1 MCTVSFLPELGV
13 CRYMPRLAEKTAL
26 VTGASRGIGR
36 GIAEGLAEEGA
47 RVAVNHLPTEEGAAE
62 AAEVVDA
69 VDDAGGDAFALPGDV
84 SDEDSVTAMLGSF
97 VDEVGEVPDVLV
109 NNAGVVRQCRL
120 AEMPVEQWDEVMSV
134 DLRGVFL
141 VTRYT
146 LPGMLER
153 GSGKIVN
160 VASQLGI
167 KGGIELV
174 HYSAAKAGVIGMTR
188 ALAREV
194 SPEVNVNAIAP
205 GPVETTLLDDL
216 SEEWRAAKE
225 AELPMGR
232 LGRVEDIVPTAVFLA
247 GDESDYYTG
256 QTLSPD
262 GGDAMH

>member
-1 MCTVSFLPELGV
+1 MA
-13 CRYMPRLAEKTAL
+13 RLTDETAL
-26 VTGASRGIGR
+26 VTGAGRGIGR
-36 GIAEGLAEEGA
+36 GIAEGLAAEGA
-47 RVAVNHLPTEEGAAE
+47 RVAVNHLPGEEHAAE
-62 AAEVVDA
+62 AAATVADVRDG
-69 VDDAGGDAFALPGDV
+69 GGDAFALPGDV
-84 SDEDSVTAMLGSF
+84 SDEESVREM
-97 VDEVGEVPDVLV
+97 VDAFAAETGDAPDVLV
-109 NNAGVVRQCRL
+109 NNAGIVRQSRL
-120 AEMPVEQWDEVMSV
+120 ADMPVEQWDEVMNV
-134 DLRGVFL
+134 DLRGAFL
-141 VTRYT
+141 VTRFV

-153 GSGKIVN
+153 GSGKVVN

-167 KGGIELV
+167 KGAAELV

-205 GPVETTLLDDL
+205 GPVETALLGDL

-232 LGRVEDIVPTAVFLA
+232 LGRVEDVVPTAVFLA
-247 GDESDYYTG
+247 SDASDYYTG